1 MKYSK
6 KDSFTTLTLFS
17 FGKNWYW
24 PFKQMAFSKKNF
36 KEHNGLEFIRVMGT
50 GGGSGFSLRP
60 DFSTYAILC
69 VWKNKNSSELF
80 FKSHEMF
87 NRYIRKSISVR
98 HIEMK
103 AIKSHG
109 FWDRLQPFK
118 NQEINDEI
126 INLPIA
132 VITRATLNWGMLIQ
146 FWKSVPRISKAIQN
160 AKGVLFFKG
169 IGELPFIQQATISIW
184 KSNDFIN
191 KFAYRNED
199 HKTVIKKTRQNNW
212 YKEDLFSRF
221 KVILDSTNKF
231 KK

>member
-1 MKYSK
+1 LKYSK

-36 KEHNGLEFIRVMGT
+36 KEKNGLEFIRVMGT

-87 NRYIRKSISVR
+87 NTYIRKSISVR

-126 INLPIA
+126 IDLPVA
-132 VITRATLNWGMLIQ
+132 VITRATLNWRMLIQ
-146 FWKSVPRISKAIQN
+146 FWISVPRISKAIQN
-160 AKGVLFFKG
+160 AKGVFFFKG

-184 KSNDFIN
+184 RSNDFIN
-191 KFAYRNED
+191 SFAYRNED
-199 HKTVIKKTRQNNW
+199 HKSVIKKTRKNNW

-221 KVILDSTNKF
+221 KVILDSTTKF
-231 KK
+231 K